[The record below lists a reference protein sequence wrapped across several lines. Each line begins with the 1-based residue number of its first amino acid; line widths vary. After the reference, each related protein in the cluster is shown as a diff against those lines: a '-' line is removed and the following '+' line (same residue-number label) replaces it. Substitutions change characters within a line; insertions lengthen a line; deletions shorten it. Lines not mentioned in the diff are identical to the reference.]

1 MASKERESG
10 DVPSVAGSMIIIII
24 NTITCPFI
32 VLLNVSVI
40 RAVKATPELRTNSN
54 ILQSC
59 LAVTDV
65 LTGLFCQPF
74 FILWQIFLLL
84 GLSNGEI
91 LQKCSQVS
99 VVVLQTASYFHLMLV
114 TFERLVAIKFTM
126 KYSNIITDNN
136 MRRVVL
142 VVWII
147 SFINGVLRGME
158 MAGSLAGLLTLS
170 CILFLAFSYCIMYR
184 ETRRHQEK
192 IKKLTT
198 APRRNGKICQREQG
212 AEDNFICGRYCCY
225 LPSSTL
231 FLSYRYSYRPLQ
243 CNYLPDQ
250 PNIGDSMCHVK
261 PAC

>member
-1 MASKERESG
+1 
-10 DVPSVAGSMIIIII
+10 MIIIII

-32 VLLNVSVI
+32 VLLNVLVI

-54 ILQSC
+54 ILLSC

-65 LTGLFCQPF
+65 LTGLFCQQF

-91 LQKCSQVS
+91 LQNCYQVS
-99 VVVLQTASYFHLMLV
+99 VVVFQTASYLHLMLV

-136 MRRVVL
+136 MRRAVL

-158 MAGSLAGLLTLS
+158 MVKVARQDFLLCHVSFFLLLVTAS
-170 CILFLAFSYCIMYR
+170 CIEKHVA
-184 ETRRHQEK
+184 TKRR
-192 IKKLTT
+192 
-198 APRRNGKICQREQG
+198 
-212 AEDNFICGRYCCY
+212 
-225 LPSSTL
+225 
-231 FLSYRYSYRPLQ
+231 
-243 CNYLPDQ
+243 
-250 PNIGDSMCHVK
+250 
-261 PAC
+261 